1 MASTDIRALGVDF
14 GEVRIGLALSD
25 VTGTLA
31 SPLPTM
37 RRRRGK
43 RPPLKA
49 LQELG
54 QTHDVTH
61 LIVGLP
67 LELDGGASEWTREVK
82 RVGEALAERLGVPL
96 HFVDER
102 MTSVRAE
109 SAVRAS
115 GLPRR
120 KREEKERVDAA
131 AAALILQ
138 TWLDRRPPE
147 GTVAPESSQSP
158 DDGIR

>member
-1 MASTDIRALGVDF
+1 MGSTNVRALGVDF

-25 VTGTLA
+25 ETGTLA

-43 RPPLKA
+43 RVPLKA

-54 QTHDVTH
+54 EAHGVTH
-61 LIVGLP
+61 LIFGLP
-67 LELDGGASEWTREVK
+67 LELDGTSSDWTREVE
-82 RVGEALAERLGVPL
+82 RAGEALAERLGVPL
-96 HFVDER
+96 HFIDER
-102 MTSVRAE
+102 MTSVQAE

-138 TWLDRRPPE
+138 TWLDRRARQGKGPAGVEEDPQ
-147 GTVAPESSQSP
+147 TP
-158 DDGIR
+158 